1 MSRLNPYVVL
11 LTLIATLGG
20 LLFGYDTA
28 VINGAVGSLKAYFI
42 DPRFTDLA
50 NPAQAN
56 AANSLLGFVVSSAL
70 IGCIIGG
77 SDWRLGEH
85 PRRPQARIDHC
96 RRAVPGFGP
105 GRLGAGVSI
114 CSHRPRRTGVHG
126 EFRCLSHSWRHRRG
140 IGVHVVADVYRG
152 NCAAEGAGK
161 SGGVEPVRHHLRHAG
176 DLLRQL
182 RNLQSRAAA
191 MSGSIP
197 SAGATCF
204 FPAPFPQACF

>member
-70 IGCIIGG
+70 IGCIFGG
-77 SDWRLGEH
+77 LVSAGQ
-85 PRRPQARIDHC
+85 P
-96 RRAVPGFGP
+96 VSTTVN
-105 GRLGAGVSI
+105 GVSSSQVLPVSYGI
-114 CSHRPRRTGVHG
+114 ASL
-126 EFRCLSHSWRHRRG
+126 CLALILILIP
-140 IGVHVVADVYRG
+140 IGVGFVTFRMQPKPVSAVASDFNG
-152 NCAAEGAGK
+152 PIP
-161 SGGVEPVRHHLRHAG
+161 PV
-176 DLLRQL
+176 
-182 RNLQSRAAA
+182 S
-191 MSGSIP
+191 
-197 SAGATCF
+197 
-204 FPAPFPQACF
+204 

>member
-42 DPRFTDLA
+42 DPRFADLA

-77 SDWRLGEH
+77 LMGGWVSTHIGRKRGLVIAAVLFLLSALGAAAPEWDWR
-85 PRRPQARIDHC
+85 PCCRRCISRRSRRPR
-96 RRAVPGFGP
+96 FGE
-105 GRLGAGVSI
+105 I
-114 CSHRPRRTGVHG
+114 W
-126 EFRCLSHSWRHRRG
+126 WRG
-140 IGVHVVADVYRG
+140 T
-152 NCAAEGAGK
+152 
-161 SGGVEPVRHHLRHAG
+161 S
-176 DLLRQL
+176 
-182 RNLQSRAAA
+182 S
-191 MSGSIP
+191 P
-197 SAGATCF
+197 SSS
-204 FPAPFPQACF
+204 ACW

>member
-42 DPRFTDLA
+42 DPRFADLA

-77 SDWRLGEH
+77 LMGGSAMFLL
-85 PRRPQARIDHC
+85 QAW
-96 RRAVPGFGP
+96 
-105 GRLGAGVSI
+105 VSI
-114 CSHRPRRTGVHG
+114 LAYPLNIAGRPMYSWPAFIVPTYEWTILFAGLSAAFGMLALNGLPSLYHPLFNAPN
-126 EFRCLSHSWRHRRG
+126 FR
-140 IGVHVVADVYRG
+140 D
-152 NCAAEGAGK
+152 
-161 SGGVEPVRHHLRHAG
+161 
-176 DLLRQL
+176 
-182 RNLQSRAAA
+182 
-191 MSGSIP
+191 
-197 SAGATCF
+197 GATTDKF
-204 FPAPFPQACF
+204 FLCLEALDPKFDRAETKAYLEKFKPTSVVEVEY

>member
-42 DPRFTDLA
+42 DPRFADLT

-77 SDWRLGEH
+77 MVRRLG
-85 PRRPQARIDHC
+85 
-96 RRAVPGFGP
+96 
-105 GRLGAGVSI
+105 
-114 CSHRPRRTGVHG
+114 
-126 EFRCLSHSWRHRRG
+126 
-140 IGVHVVADVYRG
+140 
-152 NCAAEGAGK
+152 
-161 SGGVEPVRHHLRHAG
+161 
-176 DLLRQL
+176 
-182 RNLQSRAAA
+182 
-191 MSGSIP
+191 
-197 SAGATCF
+197 
-204 FPAPFPQACF
+204 